1 MDELLR
7 ALPGIAIVLGIIG
20 VLALAGRMRNR
31 TISILEANAKQI
43 AQQTELRR
51 REVDVLERIAVA
63 LESKKDQSH
72 SG

>member
-7 ALPGIAIVLGIIG
+7 ALPGIGIVLGIIG
-20 VLALAGRMRNR
+20 VLVLAGRMRNR

>member
-20 VLALAGRMRNR
+20 VLVLAGRMRNR